1 MQDGFEKASLNDKD
15 AELVETINSTLTR
28 LKDRRLKEL
37 TVSGPF
43 LKSKLA
49 WKVAGYQQAVLYRVV
64 MLANG
69 CALNWNANN
78 TLCSILAA
86 RALMETVALLLDFEI
101 QLQRLCNGSD
111 FGGIDDLV
119 NNRTFATRDAE
130 WISQAPETKA
140 TNAVTFIDKLE
151 RLLPDARRYYDM
163 LSEWCHPNSLG
174 HYMFFAT
181 LDTETG
187 TVTYSDQKHGQE
199 KLDVILGASLLILVV
214 ENSIVRLDEAILGLA
229 ELHSN
234 AHRSA

>member
-1 MQDGFEKASLNDKD
+1 MQDGFEKAGLNDED
-15 AELVETINSTLTR
+15 TELVETINSTLAR

-64 MLANG
+64 MLARG

-86 RALMETVALLLDFEI
+86 RALMETVALLLDFEN
-101 QLQRLCNGSD
+101 QLGRLRNSSD
-111 FGGIDDLV
+111 FGGMDDLV
-119 NNRTFATRDAE
+119 NNWTFATRDAG
-130 WISQAPETKA
+130 WISQAPETEA
-140 TNAVTFIDKLE
+140 TNVLTFIDKLE

-163 LSEWCHPNSLG
+163 LSEWCHPNWLG

-187 TVTYSDQKHGQE
+187 TVTFSDEKHRQE
-199 KLDVILGASLLILVV
+199 KLDLILGAAILIVVV
-214 ENSIVRLDEAILGLA
+214 EDCMVRLDKAIPELA

-234 AHRSA
+234 AYPSG